1 MYCMS
6 SISCTSTVSSEQ
18 TVSSCNLRENTMDKD
33 SQTLPWH
40 KFVQSNMTCRDIILP
55 VSQEKG
61 GKEEGV
67 EEREKRTAL

>member
-1 MYCMS
+1 
-6 SISCTSTVSSEQ
+6 
-18 TVSSCNLRENTMDKD
+18 MDKD
-33 SQTLPWH
+33 SQTLPWN